1 MAKYSNVVR
10 FRVKQECIA
19 EFENAYR
26 DCPLFDGMLSQL
38 LIRTDERQYCGIG
51 FWGSEDALV
60 SARPAMIAFLDDFRH
75 LLEEISPELGVTDA
89 VSGPIVV
96 EN

>member
-10 FRVKQECIA
+10 FTVKQECIA
-19 EFENAYR
+19 EFEKAYR

-60 SARPAMIAFLDDFRH
+60 SARPAMIAFLDNFRD
-75 LLEEISPELGVTDA
+75 LLEELSPELGVTDA

>member
-10 FRVKQECIA
+10 FRVKQECVA
-19 EFENAYR
+19 EFEAAYR

-51 FWGSEDALV
+51 VWGSEDALV
-60 SARPAMIAFLDDFRH
+60 SARPAMIAFLDNFRD
-75 LLEEISPELGVTDA
+75 LLEEICPELGVTDA
-89 VSGPIVV
+89 VSGPVVV

>member
-19 EFENAYR
+19 EFETAYR

-38 LIRTDERQYCGIG
+38 LIRTGDGQYCGIG
-51 FWGSEDALV
+51 FWDSEDALV
-60 SARPAMIAFLDDFRH
+60 SARPEMIAFLDKFRD
-75 LLEEISPELGVTDA
+75 LLEEISPEVGVTDA
-89 VSGPIVV
+89 VSGPVIVD
-96 EN
+96 N

>member
-19 EFENAYR
+19 EFENAFR

-38 LIRTDERQYCGIG
+38 LIRTGDGQYCGIG
-51 FWGSEDALV
+51 FWDSEDALV
-60 SARPAMIAFLDDFRH
+60 SARPEMIAFLDKFRD
-75 LLEEISPELGVTDA
+75 LLEEISPEVGVTDA
-89 VSGPIVV
+89 VSGPVIVD
-96 EN
+96 N

>member
-10 FRVKQECIA
+10 FKVKQECIA
-19 EFENAYR
+19 ASEKAYR

-38 LIRTDERQYCGIG
+38 LIRTDEGQYCGIG

-60 SARPAMIAFLDDFRH
+60 SARPEMIAFLDNFRD

-96 EN
+96 ES

>member
-19 EFENAYR
+19 AFEKAYR

-38 LIRTDERQYCGIG
+38 LIRTDEGQ
-51 FWGSEDALV
+51 
-60 SARPAMIAFLDDFRH
+60 
-75 LLEEISPELGVTDA
+75 
-89 VSGPIVV
+89 
-96 EN
+96 

>member
-1 MAKYSNVVR
+1 MVKYSNVVR

-19 EFENAYR
+19 AFEKAYR

-38 LIRTDERQYCGIG
+38 LIRTDKQQYCGIG

-60 SARPAMIAFLDDFRH
+60 SARPEMIAFLDGFRDS
-75 LLEEISPELGVTDA
+75 LEEISPEMGVTDA
-89 VSGPIVV
+89 VSGPVVV

>member
-19 EFENAYR
+19 EFEKAYR

-60 SARPAMIAFLDDFRH
+60 SARPAMIAFLDNFRD

-89 VSGPIVV
+89 LSGPVIV
-96 EN
+96 ES

>member
-10 FRVKQECIA
+10 FRVKQECVA
-19 EFENAYR
+19 EFETAYR

-89 VSGPIVV
+89 VSGPIIV